1 MSEWSL
7 ARDDAAPSVATDHLL
22 SPSTSHNIHLH
33 HVAAGQDLLHQI
45 ILLVMSRLDSVFFQL
60 LHYCGRRPFFPQT
73 TLKHLKVGH
82 KCCFAV
88 ENLPTIQS
96 FHSFWPQFYTAYL
109 IACRDAS
116 GCNDICSLLQH
127 SPSPSLCFFVTSPLP
142 SPPGRVWCHGVT
154 PANLV
159 PPLAATSRHA
169 SHMISN
175 FLSAQ

>member
-7 ARDDAAPSVATDHLL
+7 ARDDAAPSLATDHLL
-22 SPSTSHNIHLH
+22 SPSSIHNIHLH

-116 GCNDICSLLQH
+116 ECNDICSAAAFSISISLFLCDLPPPFSPRH
-127 SPSPSLCFFVTSPLP
+127 SVVSWGDTCKPCP
-142 SPPGRVWCHGVT
+142 
-154 PANLV
+154 
-159 PPLAATSRHA
+159 ATSRQQPPPA
-169 SHMISN
+169 AT
-175 FLSAQ
+175 LAT